1 MTKGT
6 NYWGYHLMLSATGLD
21 TKKVR
26 NQEYIKNFFDAVVTN
41 INMKKMMDPVTM
53 YCETNDEDKR
63 GVTAFV
69 IIETSNLCAH
79 FLDEGAVLLDVFSCL
94 DFDKD
99 IVITTLY
106 EWFMP
111 PIGEGT
117 LRITDEQFI
126 KRKL

>member
-1 MTKGT
+1 
-6 NYWGYHLMLSATGLD
+6 MLSATGLD